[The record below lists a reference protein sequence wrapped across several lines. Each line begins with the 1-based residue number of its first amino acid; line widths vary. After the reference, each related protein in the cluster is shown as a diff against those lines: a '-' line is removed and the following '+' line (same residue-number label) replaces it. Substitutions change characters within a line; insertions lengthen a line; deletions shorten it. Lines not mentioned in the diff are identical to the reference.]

1 MTICVCYLGLY
12 KRTYIPTYTY
22 YTWHGVEVIAA
33 EVSMWHG
40 AEETK
45 GVEFRKGRG
54 GNAIDSGEYVFLLLL
69 HLIPT

>member
-40 AEETK
+40 TKETK
-45 GVEFRKGRG
+45 DRK
-54 GNAIDSGEYVFLLLL
+54 SVV
-69 HLIPT
+69 